1 MDEWT
6 NDLKTPKCLNI
17 TLLCNPMSFI
27 TAVKQQTAR
36 QKVLPLDDLD
46 TMTEITNMTED
57 MVKDYPPDGGVYL
70 TGMFLQ
76 GAKWED
82 SNPDAPGFLTEMVNK
97 ELDPKIPVMRVYAIE
112 LQHKNTKKIQKDIM
126 NAPFIIPRQE
136 AVRIYLLLILRWK
149 MMKLTRFNGFLLVLL

>member
-6 NDLKTPKCLNI
+6 ADLKTPKCLNI

-82 SNPDAPGFLTEMVNK
+82 SNPDAWCSKFRG
-97 ELDPKIPVMRVYAIE
+97 IP
-112 LQHKNTKKIQKDIM
+112 
-126 NAPFIIPRQE
+126 
-136 AVRIYLLLILRWK
+136 
-149 MMKLTRFNGFLLVLL
+149 

>member
-112 LQHKNTKKIQKDIM
+112 LQH
-126 NAPFIIPRQE
+126 
-136 AVRIYLLLILRWK
+136 LILRWK
-149 MMKLTRFNGFLLVLL
+149 MMKLILFNGFLLVLHLF